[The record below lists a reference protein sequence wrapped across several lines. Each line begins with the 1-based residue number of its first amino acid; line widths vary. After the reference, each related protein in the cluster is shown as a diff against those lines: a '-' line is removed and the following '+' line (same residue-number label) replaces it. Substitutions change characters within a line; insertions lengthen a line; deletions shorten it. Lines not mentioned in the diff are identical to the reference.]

1 MVLLFVD
8 YCLRQ
13 RYQESLGDRH
23 SLVRDAAG
31 DGEGAWRE
39 GGEEEEV
46 EGHVVQMVQMADQ
59 ARRIDRNPIKHY
71 T

>member
-1 MVLLFVD
+1 MFVD

-23 SLVRDAAG
+23 SLVHGAAEGG
-31 DGEGAWRE
+31 DGAWRE

-46 EGHVVQMVQMADQ
+46 EGHVVQMVQMAGL
-59 ARRIDRNPIKHY
+59 ARRIDRNPKKHY